1 MLFNLSDVQSKSEKP
16 VETFGLVGAK
26 ADSFSFIEGNSKR
39 ELQTF
44 ERQIPDFQIISY
56 YTDGAFSTH
65 EVIKTIA
72 NYLGEC
78 ELVISTWS
86 ISENSVR
93 TLEQLKK
100 VGVVKKLSMLIDF
113 RVPHHTPAAWQYVQK
128 VADKLVLGN
137 CHAKCAIFEKNNEHW
152 FLQTS
157 SNLSQNNRKEVG
169 TLFKINELGLF
180 HKNWILE
187 NGENGSIGQ

>member
-1 MLFNLSDVQSKSEKP
+1 MLFELSDVKSTQEKP
-16 VETFGLVGAK
+16 AETFGLVGAN
-26 ADSFSFIEGNSKR
+26 ANSYTFMEGSSKK

-44 ERQIPDFQIISY
+44 EKQLPDYQIISY

-93 TLEQLKK
+93 TLENLKK
-100 VGVVKKLSMLIDF
+100 MGVVKKLSMLIDF

-128 VADKLVLGN
+128 VADHVVLGN

-152 FLQTS
+152 YLQTS

-187 NGENGSIGQ
+187 NGENRRIA